1 MQILNKILAIQPSYI
16 LILNFTT
23 FLNVTKS
30 FAHSHPMTT
39 LAQKLHR
46 NPHVLKLFFP
56 LSLPHLLYI
65 NLLM

>member
-1 MQILNKILAIQPSYI
+1 MQILNKIVAIQPSYI

-39 LAQKLHR
+39 LAQ
-46 NPHVLKLFFP
+46 NFTEIPM
-56 LSLPHLLYI
+56 Y
-65 NLLM
+65 